1 MTLLSVIILLWLF
14 AHVLFGK
21 LLPFPIGSKIVF
33 AGDAPAVPSAAHP
46 CAARCTIRF
55 RLREAR

>member
-14 AHVLFGK
+14 AHVLFWQTPT
-21 LLPFPIGSKIVF
+21 LRDWLEIVF
-33 AGDAPAVPSAAHP
+33 AGDALAVCSAAHP